1 MTIVEFAEDPQLLNL
16 SLSPA
21 QRTLLK
27 SFYGEPLTDAEAAI
41 FRQCVE
47 RDYEPREY
55 FELTCIAG
63 ARSGKDSRIA
73 SSIALYETFYRD
85 HSYLHAGERGFVVII
100 AQDQRGGQIAFNYL
114 KAEIER
120 SDFLSN
126 HVREARKTEIEL
138 DNGITVAVYPCSYR
152 APRGITVVCGVADE
166 LAFWRDENYANPDRE
181 ILRSIARGMANVPDA
196 KLVKISTP
204 YGKSGVLYD
213 DFVRRHELR
222 DTLVWKAPTR
232 LMNPAISTQFL
243 DRERQK
249 DPIAFSREYEAEFS
263 DDTSGF
269 IQRAALEAAMIR
281 GRFEI
286 APNSRISYVAF
297 VDLAGGSSSD
307 SSVLAVAHPHKRSG
321 ETFFVLDLLKE
332 IQPPFSP
339 EQVTREFSQDL
350 KRYGLRE
357 ITGDRFGSQ
366 WVKERFQQHGVTY
379 RDSDL
384 SRSEIYL
391 EFLPL
396 LNSGKLELLDNAR
409 LTQQLCGLQR
419 KTGSSGREII
429 DHSVG
434 QHDDVANAAAGAL
447 VAAAVQPSAVE
458 CGGIF

>member
-1 MTIVEFAEDPQLLNL
+1 AEDPQLLNL
-16 SLSPA
+16 SLSSA

-27 SFYGEPLTDAEAAI
+27 SFYGEPLSDEEAAI

-47 RDYEPREY
+47 RDYECREY
-55 FELTCIAG
+55 CELTCIAG

-73 SSIALYETFYRD
+73 ADNALYERFCLD
-85 HSYLHAGERGFVVII
+85 HSYLHTGERWFVVII

-114 KAEIER
+114 KAAIES
-120 SDFLSN
+120 SDLLSS

-138 DNGITVAVYPCSYR
+138 DNRITVAVYPCSYR

-204 YGKSGVLYD
+204 YGKHGVLYE

-222 DTLVWKAPTR
+222 DALVWKAPTH

-249 DPIAFSREYEAEFS
+249 DPIAFSREYEAEFA

-297 VDLAGGSSSD
+297 
-307 SSVLAVAHPHKRSG
+307 
-321 ETFFVLDLLKE
+321 
-332 IQPPFSP
+332 
-339 EQVTREFSQDL
+339 
-350 KRYGLRE
+350 
-357 ITGDRFGSQ
+357 
-366 WVKERFQQHGVTY
+366 
-379 RDSDL
+379 
-384 SRSEIYL
+384 
-391 EFLPL
+391 
-396 LNSGKLELLDNAR
+396 
-409 LTQQLCGLQR
+409 
-419 KTGSSGREII
+419 
-429 DHSVG
+429 
-434 QHDDVANAAAGAL
+434 
-447 VAAAVQPSAVE
+447 
-458 CGGIF
+458 